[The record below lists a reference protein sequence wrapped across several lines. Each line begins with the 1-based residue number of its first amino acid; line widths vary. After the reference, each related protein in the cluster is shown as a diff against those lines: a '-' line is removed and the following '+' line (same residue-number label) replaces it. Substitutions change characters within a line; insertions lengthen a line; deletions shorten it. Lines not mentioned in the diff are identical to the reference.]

1 MKAYKTEFL
10 ELALELGVLRFGE
23 FTLKSGRVSPYFF
36 NAGLFNSGYAAAKLG
51 RCYASAVA
59 SLDLGIEFDML
70 FGPAYKG
77 IPLVVLTAAALVEH
91 HDQDFPF
98 AFNRKE
104 RKDHGEGGTIIG
116 APLQGR
122 VLILDDVI
130 TAGTAVREV
139 LDLIRAEGAT
149 PAGVLVALDREEVG
163 PKSRISAVAQLQAEL
178 AVPIRSIVSLTDLID
193 HLEEDDDFAAHLPAV
208 RAYRNRYGATLDI

>member
-1 MKAYKTEFL
+1 MKAYKTAFL
-10 ELALELGVLRFGE
+10 ELALELNVLQFGE

-51 RCYASAVA
+51 RCYASAIID
-59 SLDLGIEFDML
+59 LDIEFDML

-77 IPLVVLTAAALVEH
+77 IPLVVLAAAALAEH
-91 HDQDFPF
+91 HDEDYPF
-98 AFNRKE
+98 AYNRKE
-104 RKDHGEGGTIIG
+104 AKDHGEGGAVIG

-130 TAGTAVREV
+130 TAGTAIREV
-139 LDLIRAEGAT
+139 LDLIRGAGAT

-163 PKSRISAVAQLQAEL
+163 TKSRQSAVAQLENEL
-178 AVPIRSIVSLTDLID
+178 GVPIRSIVTLTDLVD
-193 HLEEDDDFAAHLPAV
+193 HLEEDGEYSVHLPAV
-208 RAYRNRYGATLDI
+208 RAYRNRYGVPFDR